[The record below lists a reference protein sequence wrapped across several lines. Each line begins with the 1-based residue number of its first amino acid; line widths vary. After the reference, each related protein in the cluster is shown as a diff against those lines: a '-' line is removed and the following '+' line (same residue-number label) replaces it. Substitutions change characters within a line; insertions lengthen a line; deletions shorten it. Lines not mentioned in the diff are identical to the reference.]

1 MPDLVLR
8 LIGDATSGLRAVDQQ
23 ILALGKL
30 DTATTDS
37 TRISELS
44 AAKRVATIEKSI
56 TSQRALITSYEELK
70 AAAVSTGRSTVA
82 VDIAMADANAKLNR
96 TLGVTSTGLTKTSAG
111 AKTAEND
118 IGKLTRGA
126 LAGSGVISSLGRSLA
141 FASGGFIAVAG
152 TATLLHN
159 AITEALGFAATEK
172 QVTAQLKT
180 SGLSFEENKAQIL
193 DNLTAQSKLSA
204 FTRGDLLQSFGYLVR
219 VSGDV
224 DQSLKLTAI
233 AADVARGRHIA
244 LSSASIALAKAL
256 GGSSTALRRLGIIV
270 PASAKGMDAIRY
282 VAQKF
287 AGQAEA
293 GATSADHLRTSL
305 VNAGETIG
313 TDLLPTFN
321 RLATEFGDWL
331 SKMDASGKL
340 QKDANEAITVLGYA
354 FHALGGAIKIVDD
367 ATGGFKNTLAIL
379 IGLELGSKILSWGR
393 ALTILAG
400 EWGLV
405 GKAATEAGVA
415 QSAALAETGA
425 AGATGGAAAGLTGGY
440 GIRGLVGGY
449 GGGLLG
455 SAIQR
460 ARYGRTAFSGASF
473 AVGSGG
479 EATGLAAGAAGVSA
493 TGVGALAVA
502 ALLAT
507 DALAGLAKQAN
518 DAAGGGSLGRNIIG
532 GVEGVLTGGLFGN
545 SNAGIL
551 GQVLHR
557 DSAFRQFLSP
567 TPPPPVNL
575 VKPGA
580 FGLSNAS
587 LFGPVPSGMFGTAQ
601 PMAHFWKQ
609 FEIGLKIT
617 MAQLQAALTKGTAD
631 DLAVARQIV
640 ARVKGQLSRGQL
652 SGPALQGALTAEA
665 NALSTIWAAEAA
677 AAQKRAAAAAA
688 AKQKIIKQIQNAID
702 PINLQIAFARAEA
715 LGGNTTAVLRKQL
728 AAAYNGLAKAIA
740 NGNKQLILQAYQQ
753 IKSIK
758 DAIKA
763 ALTTA
768 TATFTV
774 PAKLALDIARDQA
787 LGKGITDDLKEE
799 RRALYKWI
807 ASHRKNIQGVTDAYN
822 QIAAINSQL
831 NSDVVNAYGMFK
843 KASVK
848 ALTENLGL
856 TADQR
861 RRLEERLSQRGPGG
875 TTPGEGTGAAG
886 YVIDPLTGRPV
897 HAGHHSRNRRLQ
909 GSGGVGGGGAPVIH
923 NVIDLTVNISGKRV
937 EASVTEN
944 QQRRRRHNPTQT
956 RGPNA
961 ATSVA

>member
-1 MPDLVLR
+1 MAVNDLVLR
-8 LIGDATSGLRAVDQQ
+8 IIGDATSYF
-23 ILALGKL
+23 K
-30 DTATTDS
+30 TADS
-37 TRISELS
+37 V
-44 AAKRVATIEKSI
+44 VATNTKIGESALAMGRNFTKAAEAQIAAGTKSI
-56 TSQRALITSYEELK
+56 QVQRAMVAELTAGRAK
-70 AAAVSTGRSTVA
+70 LVAGTDEAIAADVA
-82 VDIAMADANAKLNR
+82 LERAQANLNR
-96 TLGVTSTGLTKTSAG
+96 TMGVSAASYAGVGRG
-111 AKTAEND
+111 AQTAERD
-118 IGKLTRGA
+118 LSKLTRGA

-141 FASGGFIAVAG
+141 FASSGFIAVAG

-159 AITEALGFAATEK
+159 AITEALAFTATEK

-180 SGLSFEENKAQIL
+180 SGLSFEQNKSQIL

-224 DQSLKLTAI
+224 DQSLKLTSI

-313 TDLLPTFN
+313 TALLPTFN
-321 RLATEFGDWL
+321 RLSTGFSDWI
-331 SKMDASGKL
+331 SKMDASGRL
-340 QKDANEAITVLGYA
+340 ARDAKEAVSLLGDV
-354 FHALGGAIKIVDD
+354 FHTLEGVIHRVD
-367 ATGGFKNTLAIL
+367 AVTGGFKNTLKIL
-379 IGLELGSKILSWGR
+379 IALELAKKAATWVTELR
-393 ALTILAG
+393 VLA
-400 EWGLV
+400 ETWGLV
-405 GKAATEAGVA
+405 GSAATK
-415 QSAALAETGA
+415 
-425 AGATGGAAAGLTGGY
+425 
-440 GIRGLVGGY
+440 
-449 GGGLLG
+449 
-455 SAIQR
+455 
-460 ARYGRTAFSGASF
+460 
-473 AVGSGG
+473 
-479 EATGLAAGAAGVSA
+479 AGAAQATALTESSAGGV
-493 TGVGALAVA
+493 
-502 ALLAT
+502 
-507 DALAGLAKQAN
+507 
-518 DAAGGGSLGRNIIG
+518 AAGGSRIGALRAGAATAGSFLPIAALTIFAADVVLNSKTYKDIQSKTESHLPGPLKALAYNMEDVGKKFVSSARNASDALQSILGWEGQPYSGVPIPPGGPRLRLPLPKGGSLPFLPQIG
-532 GVEGVLTGGLFGN
+532 QGGSAPMSTMFGN
-545 SNAGIL
+545 
-551 GQVLHR
+551 
-557 DSAFRQFLSP
+557 
-567 TPPPPVNL
+567 
-575 VKPGA
+575 
-580 FGLSNAS
+580 
-587 LFGPVPSGMFGTAQ
+587 AQ
-601 PMAHFWKQ
+601 PMQQYWKQ
-609 FEIGLKIT
+609 WVEGFKLT
-617 MAQLQAALTKGTAD
+617 QAALMATLTKSNAD
-631 DLAVARQIV
+631 DLAIARQIV
-640 ARVKGQLSRGQL
+640 AKVKKQIDEGLL
-652 SGPALQGALTAEA
+652 SGPALEQALQAEA
-665 NALSTIWAAEAA
+665 SALGTIWAAEAA
-677 AAQKRAAAAAA
+677 AAQKRAAKAAA
-688 AKQKIIKQIQNAID
+688 AKQKIITQIQNAID
-702 PINLQIAFARAEA
+702 PINLQIAFAKADA

-728 AAAYNGLAKAIA
+728 AAAYKGLAQAIA

-758 DAIKA
+758 DAIKSA
-763 ALTTA
+763 VSTA
-768 TATFTV
+768 TSTFTV

>member
-1 MPDLVLR
+1 MAVNDLVLR
-8 LIGDATSGLRAVDQQ
+8 IIGDATSYIKTA
-23 ILALGKL
+23 
-30 DTATTDS
+30 DTV
-37 TRISELS
+37 
-44 AAKRVATIEKSI
+44 VATNTKIGES
-56 TSQRALITSYEELK
+56 ALAMGANFEK
-70 AAAVSTGRSTVA
+70 AAAAQVA
-82 VDIAMADANAKLNR
+82 AGTKSIQVQRAMVAELTATSAAAVAGSDKQIAANVALERAQANLNR
-96 TLGVTSTGLTKTSAG
+96 SMGLTAVGTRGASAG
-111 AKTAEND
+111 AKTAERD
-118 IGKLTRGA
+118 FSKLTRGA

-159 AITEALGFAATEK
+159 AITEALAFAATEK

-180 SGLSFEENKAQIL
+180 SGLSFEQNKSQIL

-305 VNAGETIG
+305 VNAGEVIG
-313 TDLLPTFN
+313 TKLLPTFN
-321 RLATEFGDWL
+321 RLATEFSDWIA
-331 SKMDASGKL
+331 KMDASGKL
-340 QKDANEAITVLGYA
+340 QKDVSAAITVLGAA
-354 FHALGGAIKIVDD
+354 FHTLGGAIKIVDD
-367 ATGGFKNTLAIL
+367 ATGGFRNTLAIL
-379 IGLELGSKILSWGR
+379 IGLELGSKILSWGK
-393 ALTILAG
+393 ALVILAG

-415 QSAALAETGA
+415 QSAALAESGA
-425 AGATGGAAAGLTGGY
+425 AGAAGGGAVGIGALT
-440 GIRGLVGGY
+440 RGAV

-455 SAIQR
+455 AAIQR
-460 ARYGRTAFSGASF
+460 VRFGRTAFSGARF

-479 EATGLAAGAAGVSA
+479 VATDLAAGAAGISA
-493 TGVGALAVA
+493 TGIGALAVA

-507 DALAGLAKQAN
+507 DALAGLAKSVN
-518 DAAGGGSLGRNIIG
+518 HAAGGGSIGDNIIG

-551 GQVLHR
+551 GQVLHK
-557 DSAFRQFLSP
+557 DSLFRQFLSP
-567 TPPPPVNL
+567 TAPPPVQL
-575 VKPGA
+575 VRPGA
-580 FGLSNAS
+580 FGLDPLS
-587 LFGPVPSGMFGTAQ
+587 LFGPKPGVFGSAQ
-601 PMAHFWKQ
+601 PMQHYWKQ
-609 FEIGLKIT
+609 WVEGFKLT
-617 MAQLQAALTKGTAD
+617 QAALMATLTKSNTD
-631 DLAVARQIV
+631 DLAIARQIV
-640 ARVKGQLSRGQL
+640 AKVKKQIDQGLL
-652 SGPALQGALTAEA
+652 SGPALEQALQAEA
-665 NALSTIWAAEAA
+665 SALGTIWAAEAA

-688 AKQKIIKQIQNAID
+688 ARQKIIKQIQNAID
-702 PINLQIAFARAEA
+702 PINLQIAFARADA

-728 AAAYNGLAKAIA
+728 AAAYKGLAQALA

-763 ALTTA
+763 AMTTA
-768 TATFTV
+768 ASTFTI

-799 RRALYKWI
+799 KRALYKWI

-861 RRLEERLSQRGPGG
+861 RRLEQRLSQRGPGG
-875 TTPGEGTGAAG
+875 TTPADGTGAAG
-886 YVIDPLTGRPV
+886 YVIDPATGRPV
-897 HAGHHSRNRRLQ
+897 RRGQQGRNRRLQ
-909 GSGGVGGGGAPVIH
+909 GAGGAGSGSAPVIH
-923 NVIDLTVNISGKRV
+923 NVIDLTVNISGKQV

>member
-1 MPDLVLR
+1 MAPPLILR
-8 LIGDATSGLRAVDQQ
+8 IIGDASGYFKTAEGVVSANTKVGQSALAMGGNFTKAAEAQVAAGAKAIQVQRAMVAE
-23 ILALGKL
+23 L
-30 DTATTDS
+30 TATS
-37 TRISELS
+37 
-44 AAKRVATIEKSI
+44 
-56 TSQRALITSYEELK
+56 
-70 AAAVSTGRSTVA
+70 AAAVAGSDEQIAATVA
-82 VDIAMADANAKLNR
+82 LERAQANLNR
-96 TLGVTSTGLTKTSAG
+96 SMGLTAIGTRGVSTG
-111 AKTAEND
+111 AKTAERD
-118 IGKLTRGA
+118 LGKLTRGA

-159 AITEALGFAATEK
+159 AITEALAFAATEK

-180 SGLSFEENKAQIL
+180 SGLSFEANKEQIL
-193 DNLTAQSKLSA
+193 ANLTAQSKLSA

-305 VNAGETIG
+305 VNAGEVIG
-313 TDLLPTFN
+313 TKLLPTFN
-321 RLATEFGDWL
+321 RLATEFSDWIA
-331 SKMDASGKL
+331 KMDASGKL
-340 QKDANEAITVLGYA
+340 AKDVNEGITILGYG

-379 IGLELGSKILSWGR
+379 IGLELGSKVYGWIK
-393 ALTILAG
+393 ALRILAG
-400 EWGLV
+400 TWGLV
-405 GKAATEAGVA
+405 GAAAVKAGEEEAAATTVG
-415 QSAALAETGA
+415 GA
-425 AGATGGAAAGLTGGY
+425 AGGTAAGAGTG
-440 GIRGLVGGY
+440 ILA
-449 GGGLLG
+449 GGLLG
-455 SAIQR
+455 R
-460 ARYGRTAFSGASF
+460 LLGRGTTGVSTRVGMYTGGAL
-473 AVGSGG
+473 AG
-479 EATGLAAGAAGVSA
+479 EAGVAAGVSA
-493 TGVGALAVA
+493 TGIGALAVA

-507 DALAGLAKQAN
+507 DALAGLAKKAN

-567 TPPPPVNL
+567 TPPPPVTL

-587 LFGPVPSGMFGTAQ
+587 LFGPVPSRMFGAAQ
-601 PMAHFWKQ
+601 PMTQYWKA
-609 FEIGLKIT
+609 FTKT
-617 MAQLQAALTKGTAD
+617 FRQLMSEATAALTKGTAD
-631 DLAVARQIV
+631 DVAAARQE
-640 ARVKGQLSRGQL
+640 VKRIKDLLDRGQL
-652 SGPALQGALTAEA
+652 HGPALFGALQAEA
-665 NALSTIWAAEAA
+665 NDLSTIWSAEAA
-677 AAQKRAAAAAA
+677 AAQKRAAKAAA
-688 AKQKIIKQIQNAID
+688 AKQKIITQIQNAID

-753 IKSIK
+753 IKSVK

-768 TATFTV
+768 TSTFTV

-787 LGKGITDDLKEE
+787 LGKGITDDLIEE
-799 RRALYKWI
+799 RKALYKWI

-822 QIAAINSQL
+822 QITAINSQL
-831 NSDVVNAYGMFK
+831 NSDVANAYGMFK

-848 ALTENLGL
+848 KLTENLGL
-856 TADQR
+856 TPDQR
-861 RRLEERLSQRGPGG
+861 RRLEQRLSQRGPGG
-875 TTPGEGTGAAG
+875 TTPGDGTGAAG
-886 YVIDPLTGRPV
+886 YVIDPNTGRPV
-897 HAGHHSRNRRLQ
+897 HRGHHSRNRRLQ
-909 GSGGVGGGGAPVIH
+909 GGGAYGSSNPVIH
-923 NVIDLTVNISGKRV
+923 NVIDLTVNISGKPV

>member
-1 MPDLVLR
+1 MAPPLILR
-8 LIGDATSGLRAVDQQ
+8 IIEDATSVFKTNDAIISSQTAVGRS
-23 ILALGKL
+23 ALVMGADFTK
-30 DTATTDS
+30 
-37 TRISELS
+37 S
-44 AAKRVATIEKSI
+44 AAAQVAAIEKSLAA
-56 TSQRALITSYEELK
+56 QRALIASQKEQR
-70 AAAVSTGRSTVA
+70 AAILATGGSTEA
-82 VDIAMADANAKLNR
+82 VDIAIASSQAKLNR
-96 TLGVTSTGLTKTSAG
+96 ALGTTSIGLAGTSTG
-111 AKTAEND
+111 AKTAERD
-118 IGKLTRGA
+118 LGKLTRGA

-159 AITEALGFAATEK
+159 AITEALSFAATEK

-180 SGLSFEENKAQIL
+180 SGLAFETYRTQI
-193 DNLTAQSKLSA
+193 DDSLTSESKLSG
-204 FTRGDLLQSFGYLVR
+204 FTRGELLQSFGYLVR

-224 DQSLKLTAI
+224 DQSLKLNAI

-270 PASAKGMDAIRY
+270 PKTATGMDAINF
-282 VAQKF
+282 VAAKF

-293 GATSADHLRTSL
+293 GATSADHLRASF
-305 VNAGETIG
+305 VNSSEVIG
-313 TDLLPTFN
+313 TALLPTFN
-321 RLATEFGDWL
+321 RLVTEFGDYITKL
-331 SKMDASGKL
+331 EASGRL
-340 QKDANEAITVLGYA
+340 QRDANEAVTLFGYA
-354 FHALGGAIKIVDD
+354 FHTLGAAIKTVDR
-367 ATGGFKNTLAIL
+367 ATGGFVHTLEIL
-379 IGLELGSKILSWGR
+379 IALELGSKIFGWIK
-393 ALTILAG
+393 ALRILAG

-405 GKAATEAGVA
+405 GAAAVTAGEE
-415 QSAALAETGA
+415 QAAAASVGGA
-425 AGATGGAAAGLTGGY
+425 AGAAGAGAGTGILA
-440 GIRGLVGGY
+440 
-449 GGGLLG
+449 GGLLG
-455 SAIQR
+455 RLLGRGTTGVSTR
-460 ARYGRTAFSGASF
+460 AGMYTGAGL
-473 AVGSGG
+473 AGG
-479 EATGLAAGAAGVSA
+479 EAAAAGVSA
-493 TGVGALAVA
+493 TGIGALAVA

-507 DALAGLAKQAN
+507 DALAGLAKKAN

-551 GQVLHR
+551 GQVLHK

-567 TPPPPVNL
+567 SPPPPVTL

-580 FGLSNAS
+580 FGLDPLS
-587 LFGPVPSGMFGTAQ
+587 LFGPKPGVFGTAQ
-601 PMAHFWKQ
+601 PMQHYWKQ
-609 FEIGLKIT
+609 WVEGFKLT
-617 MAQLQAALTKGTAD
+617 QAALMATLTKSNAD
-631 DLAVARQIV
+631 DLAIARQIV
-640 ARVKGQLSRGQL
+640 AKVKKQIDEGLL
-652 SGPALQGALTAEA
+652 SGPALEQALQAEA
-665 NALSTIWAAEAA
+665 SALGTIWAAEAA
-677 AAQKRAAAAAA
+677 AAQKRAAKAAA
-688 AKQKIIKQIQNAID
+688 AKQKIITQIQNAID
-702 PINLQIAFARAEA
+702 PINLQIAFAKADA
-715 LGGNTTAVLRKQL
+715 LGGNTTSVLRKQL
-728 AAAYNGLAKAIA
+728 AAAYKGLAQAIA

-758 DAIKA
+758 DAIKSA
-763 ALTTA
+763 VSTA
-768 TATFTV
+768 TSTFTV

-875 TTPGEGTGAAG
+875 TTPGDGTGAAG
-886 YVIDPLTGRPV
+886 YVIDPATGRPV
-897 HAGHHSRNRRLQ
+897 RRGHHSRNRRLQ

>member
-1 MPDLVLR
+1 MAAPLILR
-8 LIGDATSGLRAVDQQ
+8 IIGDASSYFKTAEGVVSANTKVGQSALAMGGNFTKAAEAQVAAGAKAIQVQRAMVAE
-23 ILALGKL
+23 L
-30 DTATTDS
+30 TATS
-37 TRISELS
+37 
-44 AAKRVATIEKSI
+44 
-56 TSQRALITSYEELK
+56 
-70 AAAVSTGRSTVA
+70 AAAVAGSDEQIAATVA
-82 VDIAMADANAKLNR
+82 LERAQANLNR
-96 TLGVTSTGLTKTSAG
+96 SMGLTAIGTRGVSTG
-111 AKTAEND
+111 AKTAERD
-118 IGKLTRGA
+118 LGKLTRGA

-159 AITEALGFAATEK
+159 AITEALAFAATEK

-180 SGLSFEENKAQIL
+180 SGLSFEQNKSQIL

-305 VNAGETIG
+305 VNAGEVIG
-313 TDLLPTFN
+313 TKLLPTFN
-321 RLATEFGDWL
+321 RLATEFSDWVA
-331 SKMDASGKL
+331 KMDASGKL
-340 QKDANEAITVLGYA
+340 AKDVNEAITILGAA
-354 FHALGGAIKIVDD
+354 FHTLGGAIKIVDR

-405 GKAATEAGVA
+405 GAAATKAGVA
-415 QSAALAETGA
+415 QSAALTETGA
-425 AGATGGAAAGLTGGY
+425 AGAGGAATGATGILAGGVLGRLLGRGTTGVSTRVGMYTGGALA
-440 GIRGLVGGY
+440 
-449 GGGLLG
+449 
-455 SAIQR
+455 
-460 ARYGRTAFSGASF
+460 
-473 AVGSGG
+473 G
-479 EATGLAAGAAGVSA
+479 EAGVAAGVSA
-493 TGVGALAVA
+493 TGIGALAVA

-507 DALAGLAKQAN
+507 DALAGLAKKAN

-601 PMAHFWKQ
+601 PLTQFWKAFTKTLRQ
-609 FEIGLKIT
+609 T
-617 MAQLQAALTKGTAD
+617 MAEAQATLTKGNAD
-631 DLAVARQIV
+631 DIAAARQEVARIKSLIDQG
-640 ARVKGQLSRGQL
+640 RLH
-652 SGPALQGALTAEA
+652 GPALIAAILAEGQD
-665 NALSTIWAAEAA
+665 LQQIWGAEAA

-702 PINLQIAFARAEA
+702 PINLQIAFARADA

-728 AAAYNGLAKAIA
+728 AAAYKGLAQALA

-753 IKSIK
+753 IKSVK

-768 TATFTV
+768 TSTFTV

-787 LGKGITDDLKEE
+787 LGKGITDDLIEE
-799 RRALYKWI
+799 RKALYKWI

-861 RRLEERLSQRGPGG
+861 RRLEQRLSQRGPGG
-875 TTPGEGTGAAG
+875 TTPGDGTGAAG
-886 YVIDPLTGRPV
+886 YVIDPNTGRPV
-897 HAGHHSRNRRLQ
+897 HRGHHSRNRRLQ
-909 GSGGVGGGGAPVIH
+909 GGGAYGSSTPVIH

>member
-1 MPDLVLR
+1 MAVNDLVLR
-8 LIGDATSGLRAVDQQ
+8 IIGDATSYIKTA
-23 ILALGKL
+23 
-30 DTATTDS
+30 DTVVATNTK
-37 TRISELS
+37 ISES
-44 AAKRVATIEKSI
+44 ALAMGGSFE
-56 TSQRALITSYEELK
+56 K
-70 AAAVSTGRSTVA
+70 AAAAQVAAGTKSIQVQRAMVAELTATSAAAVAGSDKQIAANVALERAQANLNRSMGLTALGTRGVST
-82 VDIAMADANAKLNR
+82 
-96 TLGVTSTGLTKTSAG
+96 G

-118 IGKLTRGA
+118 LGKLTRGA

-159 AITEALGFAATEK
+159 AITEALAFAATEK

-180 SGLSFEENKAQIL
+180 SGLSFEANKAQIL

-270 PASAKGMDAIRY
+270 PASAKGMDAINF
-282 VAQKF
+282 VAAKF

-331 SKMDASGKL
+331 AKMDASGKL
-340 QKDANEAITVLGYA
+340 QKDANEAITVLGAA
-354 FHALGGAIKIVDD
+354 FHTLGDAINIVDR

-379 IGLELGSKILSWGR
+379 IGLELGSKILSWGK
-393 ALTILAG
+393 ALLILAG

-425 AGATGGAAAGLTGGY
+425 AGAAGGGAAGIGALT
-440 GIRGLVGGY
+440 RGAV

-455 SAIQR
+455 AAIQR
-460 ARYGRTAFSGASF
+460 VRFGRTAFSGARF

-479 EATGLAAGAAGVSA
+479 VATDLAAGAGISA
-493 TGVGALAVA
+493 TGIGALAVA

-507 DALAGLAKQAN
+507 DALAGLAKSLN
-518 DAAGGGSLGRNIIG
+518 HAAGGGNTGDSIIG
-532 GVEGVLTGGLFGN
+532 GIEGVLTGGLFGN

-551 GQVLHR
+551 GQVLHGN
-557 DSAFRQFLSP
+557 SAFRQFLSP
-567 TPPPPVNL
+567 TPPPPVHL
-575 VKPGA
+575 VTPSR
-580 FGLSNAS
+580 FGLDQSS
-587 LFGPVPSGMFGTAQ
+587 LFGPRPGVFGNAQ
-601 PMAHFWKQ
+601 PMKQYWKQ
-609 FEIGLKIT
+609 WVEGFKLT
-617 MAQLQAALTKGTAD
+617 QATLMAALTKGNAD
-631 DLAVARQIV
+631 DLAVARAIV
-640 ARVKGQLSRGQL
+640 AKVKRQLDEGVL
-652 SGPALQGALTAEA
+652 HGPAEAQALQAEA

-702 PINLQIAFARAEA
+702 PINLQIAFAKADA

-728 AAAYNGLAKAIA
+728 AAAYKGLAQAIA

-753 IKSIK
+753 IKSVK

-768 TATFTV
+768 ASTFTV

-787 LGKGITDDLKEE
+787 LGKGITDDLIEE
-799 RRALYKWI
+799 RKALYKWI

-822 QIAAINSQL
+822 QITAINSQL
-831 NSDVVNAYGMFK
+831 DSSVSSAYGDYK
-843 KASVK
+843 KASLK
-848 ALTENLGL
+848 AETAGLGL
-856 TADQR
+856 TPEQR
-861 RRLEERLSQRGPGG
+861 RRLEARLSQIGPHG
-875 TTPGEGTGAAG
+875 TAPADGTGAAG
-886 YVIDPLTGRPV
+886 YIIDPETGRPV
-897 HAGHHSRNRRLQ
+897 RAGHHHRRRRLQ
-909 GSGGVGGGGAPVIH
+909 GAGDGYGGTTYKETIIVKVML
-923 NVIDLTVNISGKRV
+923 DGKQI
-937 EASVTEN
+937 ATSTTDH
-944 QQRRRRHNPTQT
+944 QQRRRSRNSSSR

-961 ATSVA
+961 GTA

>member
-1 MPDLVLR
+1 MAPPLILR
-8 LIGDATSGLRAVDQQ
+8 IIEDATSVFKTNDAIISSQTAVGRS
-23 ILALGKL
+23 ALVMGADFTK
-30 DTATTDS
+30 
-37 TRISELS
+37 S
-44 AAKRVATIEKSI
+44 AAAQVAAIEKSLAA
-56 TSQRALITSYEELK
+56 QRALIASQKEQR
-70 AAAVSTGRSTVA
+70 AAILATGGSTEA
-82 VDIAMADANAKLNR
+82 VDIAIASSQAKLNR
-96 TLGVTSTGLTKTSAG
+96 ALGTTSIGLAGTSTG
-111 AKTAEND
+111 AKTAERD
-118 IGKLTRGA
+118 LGKLTRGA

-159 AITEALGFAATEK
+159 AITEALAFAATEK

-180 SGLSFEENKAQIL
+180 SGLSFEQNKSQIL

-321 RLATEFGDWL
+321 RLATEFGDWIA
-331 SKMDASGKL
+331 KMDASGKL
-340 QKDANEAITVLGYA
+340 QKDANEAITVLGAA
-354 FHALGGAIKIVDD
+354 FHTLGGAIKIVDR

-393 ALTILAG
+393 ALVILAG

-405 GKAATEAGVA
+405 GKAATEAGIA
-415 QSAALAETGA
+415 QSAALTEAGA
-425 AGATGGAAAGLTGGY
+425 AGAATGAGAGTGILASGLIGRLLGRGTTGVSTRVGMYTGGALAAEAGGAAA
-440 GIRGLVGGY
+440 I
-449 GGGLLG
+449 
-455 SAIQR
+455 
-460 ARYGRTAFSGASF
+460 
-473 AVGSGG
+473 
-479 EATGLAAGAAGVSA
+479 SA

-507 DALAGLAKQAN
+507 DALAGLAKKAN

-551 GQVLHR
+551 GQVLHPG
-557 DSAFRQFLSP
+557 SAFRQFLSP
-567 TPPPPVNL
+567 TPPPPVQL

-580 FGLSNAS
+580 FGLDPLS
-587 LFGPVPSGMFGTAQ
+587 LFGPKPGVFGSAQ
-601 PMAHFWKQ
+601 PMQHYWKQ
-609 FEIGLKIT
+609 WIEGFKLT
-617 MAQLQAALTKGTAD
+617 QASLMATLTKSNAD
-631 DLAVARQIV
+631 DLAIARQIV
-640 ARVKGQLSRGQL
+640 AKVKKQIDEGIL
-652 SGPALQGALTAEA
+652 SGPALEQALQAEA
-665 NALSTIWAAEAA
+665 SALGTIWSAEAA
-677 AAQKRAAAAAA
+677 AAQKRAAKAAA
-688 AKQKIIKQIQNAID
+688 AKQKIITQIQNAID
-702 PINLQIAFARAEA
+702 PINLQIAFARADA

-728 AAAYNGLAKAIA
+728 AAAYKGLAQALA

-758 DAIKA
+758 DAIKSA
-763 ALTTA
+763 VSTA
-768 TATFTV
+768 TSTFTV

-875 TTPGEGTGAAG
+875 TTPGDGTGAAG

-909 GSGGVGGGGAPVIH
+909 GAGGAGGGGAPVIH
-923 NVIDLTVNISGKRV
+923 NVIDLTVNINGKQV
-937 EASVTEN
+937 EAEVTKQ

>member
-30 DTATTDS
+30 DSATTDS
-37 TRISELS
+37 TRITELS

-56 TSQRALITSYEELK
+56 TSQRALIASYEELK

-159 AITEALGFAATEK
+159 AITEALAFAATEK

-180 SGLSFEENKAQIL
+180 SGLSFEENKSQIL

-224 DQSLKLTAI
+224 DQSLKLTAV

-321 RLATEFGDWL
+321 RLATEFGDWIA
-331 SKMDASGKL
+331 KMDASGKL
-340 QKDANEAITVLGYA
+340 QKDANEAITVLGAA
-354 FHALGGAIKIVDD
+354 FHTLGGAIKIVDD
-367 ATGGFKNTLAIL
+367 ATGGFKNTIAIL
-379 IGLELGSKILSWGR
+379 IGLELGSKVFSWIK
-393 ALTILAG
+393 ALRVLAG
-400 EWGLV
+400 TWGLV
-405 GKAATEAGVA
+405 GAAAVTAGEEEA
-415 QSAALAETGA
+415 AALALSGGGGGTGPRPSS
-425 AGATGGAAAGLTGGY
+425 GG
-440 GIRGLVGGY
+440 
-449 GGGLLG
+449 GGGLGSLFAGGVLG
-455 SAIQR
+455 QVVGSR
-460 ARYGRTAFSGASF
+460 ARGFFASRAAASEIGAFGAEG
-473 AVGSGG
+473 A
-479 EATGLAAGAAGVSA
+479 ATGISA
-493 TGVGALAVA
+493 TGIGALGVA
-502 ALLAT
+502 ALLAS
-507 DALAGLAKQAN
+507 DALAGLAKKVN
-518 DAAGGGSLGRNIIG
+518 DAAGGGSTGDSIISG
-532 GVEGVLTGGLFGN
+532 IEGALTGGVFGN
-545 SNAGIL
+545 SRVGKDALTAGFYEF
-551 GQVLHR
+551 
-557 DSAFRQFLSP
+557 FRKG
-567 TPPPPVNL
+567 PPPPPPAAYRVNNTTAPFL
-575 VKPGA
+575 QLPGTLGA
-580 FGLSNAS
+580 AVSRPTAVGSPFG
-587 LFGPVPSGMFGTAQ
+587 GVQ
-601 PMAHFWKQ
+601 PMQQYWKAWIEG
-609 FEIGLKIT
+609 FKLT
-617 MAQLQAALTKGTAD
+617 QAALMATLTKGNAD
-631 DLAVARQIV
+631 DLAVARKIV
-640 ARVKGQLSRGQL
+640 AKVKQQMDQGVLH
-652 SGPALQGALTAEA
+652 GPAEAQALQAEA
-665 NALSTIWAAEAA
+665 NALSTIWSAEAA

-688 AKQKIIKQIQNAID
+688 AKQKIITQIQNAID
-702 PINLQIAFARAEA
+702 PIRLQIAFARADA

-728 AAAYNGLAKAIA
+728 AAAYKGLAQALA

-753 IKSIK
+753 IKSVK

-923 NVIDLTVNISGKRV
+923 NVIDLTVNINGKQV
-937 EASVTEN
+937 EAEVTKQ